1 MDVRVQSA
9 VCRVAPLAVIS
20 PVRDEAA
27 HVQRTLDA
35 MLAQTLRPQEWLFVD
50 DGSKDD
56 TRALIERVAAQ
67 HPWIRV
73 ISRSDRGQRVL
84 GGGVIEAFNTGLD
97 ALHNK
102 NYQYLAKLDG
112 DMSFSPRYLEVM
124 FEAFAADPKL
134 ACVCGKVFRPEG
146 ETLVEEYISD
156 ESTCGQFK
164 LYRREAFEAIGGFV
178 PAVLWDGIDWH
189 RCRMLGWHT
198 QSFHHPEAQLFHH
211 RLMGSSDRGV
221 LRGRARLGRAMWAV
235 GYHPLYALAAGV
247 FRMRETPKL
256 TGGVMMILAYCKAAL
271 LRAPQH
277 TDAAFRRY
285 LQRWQLAQLRQR
297 FF

>member
-1 MDVRVQSA
+1 MDACVPPA
-9 VCRVAPLAVIS
+9 ARVAPLAVIS

-27 HVQRTLDA
+27 LVQRTLDA
-35 MLAQTLRPQEWLFVD
+35 MLAQTVRPQEWLFVD
-50 DGSKDD
+50 DGSSDN
-56 TRALIERVAAQ
+56 TREVIERTAAQ

-84 GGGVIEAFNTGLD
+84 GGGVIEAFNTGLA
-97 ALHNK
+97 ALNDQ

-124 FEAFAADPKL
+124 FETFAAEPKL

-146 ETLVEEYISD
+146 DTLVEEYISD

-178 PAVLWDGIDWH
+178 SAVLWDGIDWH
-189 RCRMLGWHT
+189 RCRMLGWDT
-198 QSFHHPEAQLFHH
+198 RSFHHAEARLYHH

-256 TGGVMMILAYCKAAL
+256 TGGVMMILSYFKAAL
-271 LRAPQH
+271 LRAPRH
-277 TDAAFRRY
+277 TDAEFRRY
-285 LQRWQLAQLRQR
+285 LQRWQLAQLRQK